1 MYKYLILITAV
12 VFLSGCSVVNSDTH
26 EKYNDIPRT
35 NIVIDT
41 ENINSLG
48 DEELLEIHV
57 LEDGRPV
64 ENASITL
71 LMRAAKEAEKW
82 NEEYDVIYEEG
93 KYTAEVKIPEDG
105 LYLITAHI
113 KSDNVDAS
121 PTKFFT
127 VGELDMF
134 EEVFIQE
141 FRNDG
146 ESHSHSHH

>member
-41 ENINSLG
+41 ENINSPG

-71 LMRAAKEAEKW
+71 LMRAAKEAEKC